1 VKPGALHLSPLQDF
15 PAVLPGDSLGE
26 LIVSASRAQDLVPDA
41 GSVLIVAQKVV
52 SKAEARR
59 VRLADV
65 DVTVEAQA
73 LADLSGKDP
82 RLVTLILSES
92 RSIIR
97 TRPGLIIA
105 EHHTGHILA
114 NAGIDASNVGVT
126 DESDGESVL
135 LWPENP
141 DASAKALS
149 RHLGEAFG
157 VAVPVIINDSLG
169 RPWRMGTV
177 GFAIGLS
184 GFEPVWDQV
193 GARDLDGRVMQV
205 TAPAIADALAAS
217 ASLVQGETD
226 QGQPVVWAQGCYL
239 RLAEAASAQQLLRP
253 LEQDMFR

>member
-1 VKPGALHLSPLQDF
+1 MKPGALHLSPLQDF

-52 SKAEARR
+52 SKAEGRR

>member
-52 SKAEARR
+52 SKAEGRR